1 MNNFGWKIHVVKTHT
16 VINMAL
22 GVTLVTLLLIIDCKF
37 GQKVDS
43 TMIRDLNSTIVNH
56 PLLSSR

>member
-16 VINMAL
+16 VITMAL
-22 GVTLVTLLLIIDCKF
+22 GVMLVTLLLIIDCMF

>member
-1 MNNFGWKIHVVKTHT
+1 MNNCGWKIHVVKTHE

-22 GVTLVTLLLIIDCKF
+22 GVMLVTLLLIIDCMF

-43 TMIRDLNSTIVNH
+43 TMIPDLNGTIVNH
-56 PLLSSR
+56 PLLSPW